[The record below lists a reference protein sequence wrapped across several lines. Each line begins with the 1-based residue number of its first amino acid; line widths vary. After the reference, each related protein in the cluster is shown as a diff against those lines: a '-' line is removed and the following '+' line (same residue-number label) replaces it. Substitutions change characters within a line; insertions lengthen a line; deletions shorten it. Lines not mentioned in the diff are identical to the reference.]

1 MPDIILISEPMK
13 KTLLRKAGTAAAL
26 LLVTLPLQ
34 GTAAP
39 LTLEETIR
47 LVQENNPSLK
57 AAAEEVTAADA
68 RIRKSRSA
76 YYPQIT
82 ASAGYTYLDP
92 VSEMG
97 FSGSEPIQFMPN
109 DNYEAKVTARATLL
123 DFGKRGKTVD
133 IARSGRNAAAH
144 SFDIAERDISYQ
156 TVELFYGIL
165 FLRESIRVQDKEIT
179 ALQKALDHTSKRYQ
193 AGTATRFDVLSTDV
207 RIQAARSKK
216 LSLQHQLRRHE
227 LTLHRLTGL
236 AVNDPLELKGSFD
249 VRPSFSDEASL
260 VAAALQRR
268 SESKLAAEQEQTA
281 RANRSIAMK
290 QGLPVVSASAS
301 WGIANGYQPD
311 IDEIRENV
319 AAGIHVELPIFTG
332 FRTSAERQE
341 SSALLRAAAQRRIDA
356 EQRIKTDVEETL
368 HAFETSRE
376 NILTTQSQLQQ
387 ARLAAEH
394 ARARYENG
402 VATTLDLLDTEAALA
417 QAELARLQAAYD
429 YLMNNYALKR
439 ATGETF
445 W

>member
-1 MPDIILISEPMK
+1 M
-13 KTLLRKAGTAAAL
+13 LRKAWTVAAML
-26 LLVTLPLQ
+26 LSSLPVQ
-34 GTAAP
+34 GIAAP

-47 LVQENNPSLK
+47 LVRENNPSLK
-57 AAAEEVTAADA
+57 AASEEVTAAEA
-68 RIRKSRSA
+68 RVRQSKSA

-82 ASAGYTYLDP
+82 ASAGYTYIDP

-97 FSGSEPIQFMPN
+97 FGGSEPIQFMPN
-109 DNYEAKVTARATLL
+109 DNYEAKVTAKATLF
-123 DFGKRGKTVD
+123 DFGKRNNTVD
-133 IARSGRNAAAH
+133 MARSGKNAAGY
-144 SFDIAERDISYQ
+144 SLNIAERDISYQ

-165 FLRESIRVQDKEIT
+165 FLRESIRVQEKEIT
-179 ALQKALDHTSKRYQ
+179 ALQKAFDHTSKRYQ

-236 AVNDPLELKGSFD
+236 AANTSLDLKGSFD
-249 VRPSFSDEASL
+249 LPPAFADEATL
-260 VAAALQRR
+260 VAAAVQKR
-268 SESKLAAEQEQTA
+268 SEIKLASEHELSAK
-281 RANRSIAMK
+281 ANQAIAMK
-290 QGLPVVSASAS
+290 KGLPAINASAS

-311 IDEIRENV
+311 IDEIREHV

-341 SSALLRAAAQRRIDA
+341 AAALLRAAAQRRIDT
-356 EQRIKTDVEETL
+356 EQQVKTDVEATL
-368 HAFETSRE
+368 HAYETSRE
-376 NILTTQSQLQQ
+376 NMLTTQSQVQQ

-417 QAELARLQAAYD
+417 QAELARLRAAYD
-429 YLMNNYALKR
+429 YLMNNYSLKR
-439 ATGETF
+439 ATGEKF

>member
-1 MPDIILISEPMK
+1 MK
-13 KTLLRKAGTAAAL
+13 KTLLRKTGTAAAL
-26 LLVTLPLQ
+26 LLAALPLQ
-34 GTAAP
+34 GAAAP
-39 LTLEETIR
+39 LTLDETIR
-47 LVQENNPSLK
+47 MVQEKNPSLK
-57 AAAEEVTAADA
+57 AAAEEVTAAEA
-68 RIRKSRSA
+68 RIRQSRSA

-82 ASAGYTYLDP
+82 AGAGYTYIDP

-97 FSGSEPIQFMPN
+97 FGGSEPVQFMPN

-144 SFDIAERDISYQ
+144 SLDIAERDISYR

-207 RIQAARSKK
+207 RIQDARSKK

-268 SESKLAAEQEQTA
+268 SESKLAAEQEQSA
-281 RANRSIAMK
+281 RANRDIAMK

-301 WGIANGYQPD
+301 WGISNGYQPE
-311 IDEIRENV
+311 INEIRENV

-341 SSALLRAAAQRRIDA
+341 ASALLRAAAQRRIDA

-376 NILTTQSQLQQ
+376 KILTTQSQLQQ

>member
-1 MPDIILISEPMK
+1 MK

-26 LLVTLPLQ
+26 LLAALPLQ
-34 GTAAP
+34 GAAAP
-39 LTLEETIR
+39 LTLDETIR
-47 LVQENNPSLK
+47 MVQEKNPSLK
-57 AAAEEVTAADA
+57 AAAEEVTAAEA
-68 RIRKSRSA
+68 RIRQSRSA

-82 ASAGYTYLDP
+82 AGAGYTYIDP

-97 FSGSEPIQFMPN
+97 FGGSEPVQFMPN

-144 SFDIAERDISYQ
+144 SLDIAERDISYR

-268 SESKLAAEQEQTA
+268 SESKLAAEQEQSA
-281 RANRSIAMK
+281 RANRDIAMK

-301 WGIANGYQPD
+301 WGISNGYQPE

-341 SSALLRAAAQRRIDA
+341 ASALLRAAAQRRIDA

-376 NILTTQSQLQQ
+376 KILTTQSQLQQ

>member
-1 MPDIILISEPMK
+1 MK

-26 LLVTLPLQ
+26 LLAALPLQ
-34 GTAAP
+34 GAAAP
-39 LTLEETIR
+39 LTLDETIR
-47 LVQENNPSLK
+47 MVQEKNPSLK
-57 AAAEEVTAADA
+57 AAAEEVTAAEA
-68 RIRKSRSA
+68 RIRQSRSA

-82 ASAGYTYLDP
+82 AGAGYTYIDP

-97 FSGSEPIQFMPN
+97 FGGSEPVQFMPN

-144 SFDIAERDISYQ
+144 SLDIAERDISYR

-268 SESKLAAEQEQTA
+268 SESKLAAEQEQSA
-281 RANRSIAMK
+281 RANRDIAMK

-311 IDEIRENV
+311 IDEIRENF

-341 SSALLRAAAQRRIDA
+341 AAALLRAAAQRRIDA
-356 EQRIKTDVEETL
+356 EQQIKNDVEESL

-376 NILTTQSQLQQ
+376 NILTTQSQVEQ